1 VAVRGFHHSKGTAAV
16 PKRFFLIDIV
26 VAGRCN
32 LLMISKKFSP
42 LFFSAVVMTTA
53 LVSLSD
59 LRAGA
64 SNKSGNPYG
73 NGTFFPNTGT
83 FSAILRST
91 NGFLG
96 VVQFTTGSTNGTLS
110 GSTNSGVAAVYA
122 DGIQYLGSAFGA
134 INTPA
139 QTIAVTYSGV
149 AGSLI
154 TQLPTLVAT
163 APAIVTSD
171 TNATIPFTYTSG
183 VTNFSSSNSCNGSFQ
198 ANLQNSY
205 PNQIFS
211 GQGQATARF
220 STLTYSIVPAINNTP
235 AYINYT
241 PTNFIVPYVVSVQGS
256 RLN

>member
-1 VAVRGFHHSKGTAAV
+1 M
-16 PKRFFLIDIV
+16 P
-26 VAGRCN
+26 
-32 LLMISKKFSP
+32 MIYKKISP
-42 LFFSAVVMTTA
+42 LFFAAAVVTTA

-64 SNKSGNPYG
+64 SNKSGNPFG
-73 NGTFFPNTGT
+73 NGTFFPNTGN

-96 VVQFTTGSTNGTLS
+96 VVQFTTGSTNVTIS
-110 GSTNSGVAAVYA
+110 SSTNSGVASVYA
-122 DGIQYLGSAFGA
+122 DGIQYIGSAVGT

-139 QTIAVTYSGV
+139 QTIAVTYSGI
-149 AGSLI
+149 AGALI
-154 TQLPTLVAT
+154 TQLPTLAASAVL
-163 APAIVTSD
+163 D
-171 TNATIPFTYTSG
+171 TNSVTVGYTYSSG

-220 STLTYSIVPAINNTP
+220 STLTYSNVPANTNPLTP
-235 AYINYT
+235 AYYLYS

>member
-1 VAVRGFHHSKGTAAV
+1 MVRGFHHSK
-16 PKRFFLIDIV
+16 RLFRIDIV
-26 VAGRCN
+26 VAGRCD

-42 LFFSAVVMTTA
+42 LFFAVAVMTTA
-53 LVSLSD
+53 FVSLSD

-73 NGTFFPNTGT
+73 NGTFFPNTGN

-96 VVQFTTGSTNGTLS
+96 VVQFTTGSTNVTLS
-110 GSTNSGVAAVYA
+110 SSTNSGVAAVYA
-122 DGIQYLGSAFGA
+122 DGIQYVGSALGT

-139 QTIAVTYSGV
+139 QTIAVTYSGI
-149 AGSLI
+149 AGALI
-154 TQLPTLVAT
+154 TQLPTLVAS
-163 APAIVTSD
+163 PIQD
-171 TNATIPFTYTSG
+171 TNGLIIGYTYSSG

-198 ANLQNSY
+198 AKLQNSY

-220 STLTYSIVPAINNTP
+220 STITYTNVTPTNLFTP
-235 AYINYT
+235 AYYLYS
-241 PTNFIVPYVVSVQGS
+241 PTNLIVPYVVSVQGS

>member
-1 VAVRGFHHSKGTAAV
+1 MVRGFHHSK
-16 PKRFFLIDIV
+16 RSFLIDIL

-42 LFFSAVVMTTA
+42 LFFAVAVMTTA
-53 LVSLSD
+53 FVSLSD
-59 LRAGA
+59 LQAGA

-73 NGTFFPNTGT
+73 NGTFFPNTGN

-96 VVQFTTGSTNGTLS
+96 VVQFTTGSTNVTLS
-110 GSTNSGVAAVYA
+110 SSTNSGVASVYA
-122 DGIQYLGSAFGA
+122 DGIQYLGSALGT

-139 QTIAVTYSGV
+139 QTIAVTYSGI
-149 AGSLI
+149 AGALI
-154 TQLPTLVAT
+154 TQLPTLSAVPIQNT
-163 APAIVTSD
+163 NGIVVGYIYS
-171 TNATIPFTYTSG
+171 SG

-198 ANLQNSY
+198 AKLQNSY

-220 STLTYSIVPAINNTP
+220 STLTYSNVPPGTNPAAPTP
-235 AYINYT
+235 GYIDYT